1 MKLCIAGAGAIG
13 CTLAALLAKAGNT
26 VNVLARG
33 ATLDALQ
40 TNGISLKD
48 LKGQHRVNVVAKQNA
63 EEFGVQDVIF
73 VCTKTTALEVIA
85 ESIQPMMGEHTI
97 IVPMINGLPW
107 WYFQGIDN
115 PTHQV
120 IERLDPTGKL
130 AKLLPAKHLIGCVT
144 FMTAFR
150 KAPGDVV
157 SENPHLLILGEI
169 HNELT
174 ERLQQLRA
182 VLEAAEIEARAVDNI
197 RDQIWTKVAANLT
210 SNPLSVIT
218 KGTLNQ
224 LYADPRLSPLVRHI
238 LDEVLLTAAAYS
250 ARIRFNPLQIMEM
263 GAGMGNIKTSMLQ
276 DFTAGQP
283 LELDAIGYSVIE
295 LAGKV
300 GIEMPRTK
308 QVLDMAA
315 FISEQDLASR
325 A

>member
-48 LKGQHRVNVVAKQNA
+48 LQGQHRVNVVAKQNA

-120 IERLDPTGKL
+120 IKRLDPTGKL
-130 AKLLPAKHLIGCVT
+130 ASLLPAKHLIGCVT

-150 KAPGDVV
+150 QAPGDVV

-182 VLEAAEIEARAVDNI
+182 VLEAADIEARAVDNI

-295 LAGKV
+295 LAEKV
-300 GIEMPRTK
+300 SIEMPRTK

-325 A
+325 V

>member
-40 TNGISLKD
+40 TNGIALKD
-48 LKGQHRVNVVAKQNA
+48 LEGQHHVNVVAKQNA

-73 VCTKTTALEVIA
+73 LCTKTTALEAIA
-85 ESIQPMMGEHTI
+85 EKVQPMIGEHTI
-97 IVPMINGLPW
+97 IVPMVNGLPW

-115 PTHQV
+115 PNNQS

-130 AKLLPAKHLIGCVT
+130 AQLLPAKHIIGCVT

-150 KAPGDVV
+150 KAPADVV

-169 HNELT
+169 NNDLSD
-174 ERLQQLRA
+174 RLQQLRE
-182 VLEAAEIEARAVDNI
+182 VLEAADIEARAVDNI

-210 SNPLSVIT
+210 SNPLSVVT
-218 KGTLNQ
+218 KGTLEQ
-224 LYADPRLSPLVRHI
+224 LYADPRVSPLVRHI

-263 GAGMGNIKTSMLQ
+263 GAGMGNIQTSMLQ
-276 DFTAGQP
+276 DFLAGQR

-295 LAGKV
+295 LAEKV
-300 GIEMPRTK
+300 GIEMPHTK
-308 QVLDMAA
+308 QVLDMTA
-315 FISEQDLASR
+315 FISEQSLNAK
-325 A
+325 

>member
-48 LKGQHRVNVVAKQNA
+48 LQGQHRVNVVAKQNA
-63 EEFGVQDVIF
+63 AEFGVQDVIF

-85 ESIQPMMGEHTI
+85 ESIQPMIGEHTI